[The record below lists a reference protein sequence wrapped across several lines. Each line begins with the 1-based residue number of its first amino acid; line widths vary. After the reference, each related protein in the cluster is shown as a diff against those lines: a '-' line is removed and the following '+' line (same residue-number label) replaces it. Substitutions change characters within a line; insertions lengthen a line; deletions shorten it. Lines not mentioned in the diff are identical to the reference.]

1 MTSSTVVLV
10 VGLAAT
16 LGVSAG
22 LAQRIALA
30 RSHRDVGS
38 MAARSI
44 ALVVVLALG
53 VSLVAAPGAWAS
65 AYDTIIDVF
74 GGR

>member
-10 VGLAAT
+10 VGLFAV

-22 LAQRIALA
+22 LTQRIALA

-38 MAARSI
+38 MAARSV
-44 ALVVVLALG
+44 ALVVVLGLG
-53 VSLVAAPGAWAS
+53 VSMVAAPGAWA
-65 AYDTIIDVF
+65 AVYDSVIDIF